1 MPRRED
7 RYEGEISM
15 VRWGDDLDSE
25 PDPFAQLMSVENFR
39 AIADDIRR
47 SLRSLR
53 VFFQARRA

>member
-1 MPRRED
+1 
-7 RYEGEISM
+7 M